1 MQGMR
6 MQDRRVQ
13 ERSKAGKKG
22 FRRGEMQERRDAV
35 EERCSRGSIHER
47 RDAKEERCR
56 KGCGY
61 GGMREMRYAGKE

>member
-35 EERCSRGSIHER
+35 EEVF
-47 RDAKEERCR
+47 
-56 KGCGY
+56 
-61 GGMREMRYAGKE
+61 MREEMQKRKDAGRDVGMEGCEK